1 MPLYAAAL
9 DGLTE
14 DPTGK
19 LRARLPFLRL
29 SEWLLAHPSALLA

>member
-1 MPLYAAAL
+1 
-9 DGLTE
+9 LTE